1 MNGPIEKTSS
11 TKPAA
16 DAAPT
21 NVNHVLNRSKA
32 MHLMNE
38 DMARAHSALR
48 LEELLRHERSR
59 RVVRWFQHLAE
70 LAGHGLAHVRTRSL
84 YDHAGNALRRLGL
97 ARRDSIREPTR
108 GSEQYAV
115 VLDDDQ
121 QRRGPLLSRLV
132 GVL

>member
-11 TKPAA
+11 TKAA
-16 DAAPT
+16 ANAAPT

-59 RVVRWFQHLAE
+59 RVVA
-70 LAGHGLAHVRTRSL
+70 AHR
-84 YDHAGNALRRLGL
+84 A
-97 ARRDSIREPTR
+97 
-108 GSEQYAV
+108 
-115 VLDDDQ
+115 
-121 QRRGPLLSRLV
+121 QRRAERSVARAQRLLALASVR
-132 GVL
+132 

>member
-11 TKPAA
+11 TKTAA
-16 DAAPT
+16 NAAP

-59 RVVRWFQHLAE
+59 RVVA
-70 LAGHGLAHVRTRSL
+70 AHR
-84 YDHAGNALRRLGL
+84 A
-97 ARRDSIREPTR
+97 
-108 GSEQYAV
+108 
-115 VLDDDQ
+115 
-121 QRRGPLLSRLV
+121 QRRAERSVARAQRLLALASLR
-132 GVL
+132 

>member
-1 MNGPIEKTSS
+1 VNAPTESPTKKT
-11 TKPAA
+11 AA

-59 RVVRWFQHLAE
+59 RVVA
-70 LAGHGLAHVRTRSL
+70 AHR
-84 YDHAGNALRRLGL
+84 A
-97 ARRDSIREPTR
+97 
-108 GSEQYAV
+108 
-115 VLDDDQ
+115 
-121 QRRGPLLSRLV
+121 QRRAERHVARAQRLLSLASLR
-132 GVL
+132 